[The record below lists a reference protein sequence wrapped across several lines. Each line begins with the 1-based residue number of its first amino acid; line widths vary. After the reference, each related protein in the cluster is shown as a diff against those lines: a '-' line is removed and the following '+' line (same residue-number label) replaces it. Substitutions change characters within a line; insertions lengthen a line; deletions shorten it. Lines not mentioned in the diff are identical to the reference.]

1 MPQVQRVW
9 DENFEVYGV
18 HKVWRQ
24 MRREHSMWRAA
35 RSRSATSRRLKP
47 RPTTISPVNHPAS
60 APLIDLLVN
69 RRGPLLRQRG
79 QPIA

>member
-18 HKVWRQ
+18 HEVWRQ

-35 RSRSATSRRLKP
+35 RFANMSMC
-47 RPTTISPVNHPAS
+47 
-60 APLIDLLVN
+60 
-69 RRGPLLRQRG
+69 G
-79 QPIA
+79 